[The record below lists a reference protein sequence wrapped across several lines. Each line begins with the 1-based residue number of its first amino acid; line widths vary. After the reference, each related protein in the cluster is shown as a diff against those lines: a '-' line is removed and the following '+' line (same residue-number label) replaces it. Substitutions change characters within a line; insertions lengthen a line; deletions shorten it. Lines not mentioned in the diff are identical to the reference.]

1 MGQAVCLNNPRGNHL
16 AKLLVSKQF
25 TSLVFKRT
33 PPQALCLVPGRGLA
47 SLLPGPAQ
55 RPAPTPGGPKQAAAH
70 TSLQTTLEVALMS
83 ICQGRGPGPWSS
95 LHGCPRWP
103 GPGWRAPRLCAGH
116 CLLRPS
122 GRQARPRLFPG
133 GPVLSRQ
140 NSSKNLKGSAAQG
153 CRRHSPAP
161 ALESIN
167 TYRFIPEFNYCL
179 SHRDLIL
186 RNAENGVP

>member
-1 MGQAVCLNNPRGNHL
+1 
-16 AKLLVSKQF
+16 
-25 TSLVFKRT
+25 
-33 PPQALCLVPGRGLA
+33 
-47 SLLPGPAQ
+47 
-55 RPAPTPGGPKQAAAH
+55 
-70 TSLQTTLEVALMS
+70 MS

-95 LHGCPRWP
+95 LHSCPRWP

-116 CLLRPS
+116 RLLRPS
-122 GRQARPRLFPG
+122 GRRAGPPLFPG
-133 GPVLSRQ
+133 GPVLCIFLGKTQ
-140 NSSKNLKGSAAQG
+140 VKTSKALQPKGVG
-153 CRRHSPAP
+153 DTSPAP